1 MRIIVAST
9 LAEGPTRQDAVNRA
23 LQALGLPAIIARQQS
38 ETIPAD
44 SFVYRAARNAAAREP
59 LKAIHSSGRIATLA
73 NKVEERPGRSAWAGL
88 GWAVHAATGQG
99 RFARWRASGRRSIV
113 LGLHQALERWCA
125 SRMGSFEPIQTE
137 VIGGVCQSQPI
148 CALVVAVVDD
158 RQWLSIRSRMGPGHV
173 TIHADPSP
181 AERGVL

>member
-1 MRIIVAST
+1 MHIYIAST
-9 LAEGPTRQDAVNRA
+9 LAEGPTRQDAVTMA
-23 LQALGLPAIIARQQS
+23 LQALGLPATIARQRS

-44 SFVYRAARNAAAREP
+44 SFVYRATRNAAAHEP
-59 LKAIHSSGRIATLA
+59 LKVIKPSGRVAALSYRA
-73 NKVEERPGRSAWAGL
+73 EDRPGRSAWAGL